1 MRQLTSSAALLRK
14 SRWTFSVSRNPSD
27 IWTRFSLYCSL
38 TPCTPCYW
46 NISDLQ
52 INLILNTL
60 DIAECV
66 LSRFLGIWRVLH
78 VRLISDSWLMVIG
91 DRYLDHCY
99 SPTFMFLRIPPP
111 PQIVSEE
118 IRPDQSMHTL
128 HLESLFTHILRVPY
142 QCFLFWS
149 VIRYLLCFGCIVM
162 EALFF
167 CVLKHADHS
176 QWITSQLLFCQ
187 SMLCLMLSFMYNK
200 QLHGTKNGP
209 NFLSIVSFVVPEMM
223 HTKC

>member
-1 MRQLTSSAALLRK
+1 MRQLTSSAALWRK
-14 SRWTFSVSRNPSD
+14 SRWTFSVSRNLSD

-52 INLILNTL
+52 INLILYSR
-60 DIAECV
+60 ECV
-66 LSRFLGIWRVLH
+66 IKVSGNLTGSPCQA
-78 VRLISDSWLMVIG
+78 DQWLMADGHRRPVSRSLLQSYIYVPQDTATSTDSIG
-91 DRYLDHCY
+91 GNQTRLKHAHSASRICFHTYFTSPLSMLSILICHKIFAVFWMHCNGG
-99 SPTFMFLRIPPP
+99 F
-111 PQIVSEE
+111 V
-118 IRPDQSMHTL
+118 
-128 HLESLFTHILRVPY
+128 
-142 QCFLFWS
+142 
-149 VIRYLLCFGCIVM
+149 
-162 EALFF
+162 F

-187 SMLCLMLSFMYNK
+187 PMLCLMLSFMYNK

>member
-38 TPCTPCYW
+38 TPCTLCYW

-99 SPTFMFLRIPPP
+99 SPTFMFLRILPP

-118 IRPDQSMHTL
+118 IRPDQSMHTASRISF
-128 HLESLFTHILRVPY
+128 HTYFTSPLSMLSILICHKIFAV
-142 QCFLFWS
+142 FWMHCNGG
-149 VIRYLLCFGCIVM
+149 VVFLCFETC
-162 EALFF
+162 
-167 CVLKHADHS
+167 
-176 QWITSQLLFCQ
+176 W
-187 SMLCLMLSFMYNK
+187 
-200 QLHGTKNGP
+200 P
-209 NFLSIVSFVVPEMM
+209 
-223 HTKC
+223 

>member
-1 MRQLTSSAALLRK
+1 MRQLTSSAALWRK

-128 HLESLFTHILRVPY
+128 HLESVFTHILRVPY

-167 CVLKHADHS
+167 VFWNMLTIANELLHSYYSVSPCCAWCCHLCTTSNYMALKMDP
-176 QWITSQLLFCQ
+176 TS
-187 SMLCLMLSFMYNK
+187 S
-200 QLHGTKNGP
+200 P
-209 NFLSIVSFVVPEMM
+209 
-223 HTKC
+223 